1 MCPVSGLDAS
11 GFIQVLLLLL
21 LLLLPP
27 LPLMPNMQFVG
38 LWTCG
43 HMMSKKALDATAD
56 APDAAPPAALL
67 GGAAAAADHIEV
79 KTAGS
84 GSCPVCGAAFA
95 AADIIPIL
103 PAEADRE
110 LRRR

>member
-1 MCPVSGLDAS
+1 MSSERSRCQRVHTGAAAAAAAAAADVDTS
-11 GFIQVLLLLL
+11 
-21 LLLLPP
+21 
-27 LPLMPNMQFVG
+27 MQFVG

-56 APDAAPPAALL
+56 APDSASSV
-67 GGAAAAADHIEV
+67 GGAAAAGDHIEV

-84 GSCPVCGAAFA
+84 GSCPVCGMAFA